1 MLKEQFGREELWGL
15 SVVGGNENEL
25 LMRVNGKISTISV
38 DTKKKSKANIKHIE
52 SG

>member
-25 LMRVNGKISTISV
+25 LLPVTVKSLPFQFIQ
-38 DTKKKSKANIKHIE
+38 KKSKANIKHIE